1 MFTWRSRP
9 HRDMTENISY
19 MMSDADMRP
28 PGDTLY
34 VTGALIPLSRSEAC
48 TVIRFVNYKKH
59 SFKKSTS
66 YWYLIL
72 SDRWLQKQIHFR
84 LKMIPGVPPLCAPT
98 VCPLQKGNKQT
109 AYIVHSFLNWCII
122 SIMIKLCALV
132 ISIDNGNL
140 DIGEYCM
147 PCCIR
152 RTSILKSIEWYKVR
166 SLLFK

>member
-98 VCPLQKGNKQT
+98 VCPHCVPPPKRKQT
-109 AYIVHSFLNWCII
+109 NCLHCAFLLELMHNKYNDQTLRPGHQHRQWKSRHWWILYALLHQTDVH
-122 SIMIKLCALV
+122 
-132 ISIDNGNL
+132 
-140 DIGEYCM
+140 
-147 PCCIR
+147 P
-152 RTSILKSIEWYKVR
+152 KVNR
-166 SLLFK
+166 MV